1 MMDQICT
8 AQMKNPCQLLIDDVV
23 NLLTEFDVVIDID
36 DGVGEYL
43 DGLVGIHGLVQF
55 LNSWGMISK
64 DHWQTGQ
71 NKLGRGKAQQ
81 VVFDFDFES
90 TVNAFR

>member
-64 DHWQTGQ
+64 YHGQTGQ